1 MQAVNYES
9 NLQHAVIG
17 AETNARYEY
26 FANFSSVNQNPM
38 DYFSVGTAVGQEAY
52 YSKNLGIWMGKDF
65 KIRGFNFNG
74 NGATGGRNMFGKR
87 VSTYFKWAGWGLAAY
102 SSYITYKDYKH
113 ENINS
118 YEFFSEEISNVISVA
133 GREYGAA
140 IGIGWSLGH
149 IITKTDSYQNMKF
162 NSYYN
167 KWENTYG
174 KPSDYNKELWEY
186 FYKNYKP

>member
-9 NLQHAVIG
+9 NLQHAVIS
-17 AETNARYEY
+17 AETNARNEY
-26 FANFSSVNQNPM
+26 FSNISYANQNPM
-38 DYFSVGTAVGQEAY
+38 DFFSIGTAVGQAAY

-102 SSYITYKDYKH
+102 SFSMNRRDYKQGKMNDY
-113 ENINS
+113 EYYSDQTINIVS
-118 YEFFSEEISNVISVA
+118 LFGDF
-133 GREYGAA
+133 GAA
-140 IGIGWSLGH
+140 FGIGWSMGH
-149 IITKTDSYQNMKF
+149 IIANTDLYQKMKF
-162 NSYYN
+162 NFYYN
-167 KWENTYG
+167 YWENKYG

-186 FYKNYKP
+186 FYKNY